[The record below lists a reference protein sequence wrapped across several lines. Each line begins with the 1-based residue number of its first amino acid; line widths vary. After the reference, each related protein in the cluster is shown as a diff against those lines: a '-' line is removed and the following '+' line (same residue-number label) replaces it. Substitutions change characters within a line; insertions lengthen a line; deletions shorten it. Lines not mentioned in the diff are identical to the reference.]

1 MTQDGVAVE
10 HKGEGEVIQADIIV
24 VATGAKP
31 HTDGVEE
38 IVRQQTPVVHLIG
51 DRAEVKGIL
60 EAVRAG
66 YDLAREL

>member
-1 MTQDGVAVE
+1 MTLRRPIPQILLCVLLVGLCVGA
-10 HKGEGEVIQADIIV
+10 
-24 VATGAKP
+24 AKP

-38 IVRQQTPVVHLIG
+38 IVRQRTPVVHLIG